1 MSVPFCEA
9 RARGH
14 GRLSHVLCFRRFIC
28 LGGSTVPSPSDG
40 THGYRCPPGFR
51 CPPGAHSELPCA
63 PGTFSP
69 VSGADACLP
78 CPAGTYCPKA
88 ATVEPTTCPKG
99 DERPQGSGQ
108 MGSSSPG
115 AAPGTMCHRRGRGPA
130 PETGLVAPQRE
141 VRGGCRGSHWGQCQR
156 PPFTPFVAIRLSLP
170 VHLSSQWVPRR
181 RGCTC
186 HGGETQVW
194 DLGRL
199 GQSQPPLEGAA
210 VPRQSLCVRKARPVT
225 RTSPTPGGRLPV
237 L

>member
-1 MSVPFCEA
+1 MTCPKAPVSVPFCEA

-141 VRGGCRGSHWGQCQR
+141 VRGGCRGSHWGQV
-156 PPFTPFVAIRLSLP
+156 PAPSLHP
-170 VHLSSQWVPRR
+170 VRDYTSVPSCAPEFSVGAQEARVHVSW
-181 RGCTC
+181 RGDT
-186 HGGETQVW
+186 G
-194 DLGRL
+194 LGL
-199 GQSQPPLEGAA
+199 GTSRS
-210 VPRQSLCVRKARPVT
+210 VPA
-225 RTSPTPGGRLPV
+225 PT
-237 L
+237 

>member
-1 MSVPFCEA
+1 MRPAPSA
-9 RARGH
+9 
-14 GRLSHVLCFRRFIC
+14 LCQGLTPACPAQQAPTAQRPPRW
-28 LGGSTVPSPSDG
+28 SP
-40 THGYRCPPGFR
+40 PPAPKVTSALR
-51 CPPGAHSELPCA
+51 A
-63 PGTFSP
+63 PGRW
-69 VSGADACLP
+69 G
-78 CPAGTYCPKA
+78 PAPR
-88 ATVEPTTCPKG
+88 V
-99 DERPQGSGQ
+99 
-108 MGSSSPG
+108 
-115 AAPGTMCHRRGRGPA
+115 RGRGPA

-170 VHLSSQWVPRR
+170 AHLSSQWVPRR

-210 VPRQSLCVRKARPVT
+210 VPWQSLCVRKARPVT